1 MSIFT
6 RLAGPL
12 AAAVSG
18 AVFGVGLSV
27 AQMTNPRKVLDF
39 LDVTGRWDAS
49 LLFVLGA
56 AVGVYAVA
64 FVALRRRA
72 APLLD
77 TRFHWPE
84 PGGID
89 ARLVGGSVLFGIG
102 WGLAGYCPGPAVA
115 GLGQGNA
122 EVLWVLPAMVLGIAV
137 QRCLADVLGQGS
149 EVAGP
154 GQVPPGHRDNKL
166 NRVKVLWERR

>member
-1 MSIFT
+1 MSTFT

-49 LLFVLGA
+49 LLLVLGA
-56 AVGVYAVA
+56 AVGVYAIA
-64 FVALRRRA
+64 YQILRRRA

-77 TRFHWPE
+77 ASFHWPP
-84 PGGID
+84 PGAID
-89 ARLVGGSVLFGIG
+89 ARLVGGSALFGIG

-122 EVLWVLPAMVLGIAV
+122 EVLWVLPAIVLGIAL
-137 QRCLADVLGQGS
+137 QRCWAPARGQGPDA
-149 EVAGP
+149 EKG
-154 GQVPPGHRDNKL
+154 RD
-166 NRVKVLWERR
+166 E